1 MKKTITLLL
10 TLCLLLGLLPVEA
23 AAFAGDIYRA
33 GDVKQ
38 VKMADSSLSLQN
50 GYVHVTLHKLLETY
64 SYLTVVPAAKPDED
78 FLWNSQTPRCNY
90 TTYNQGV
97 PTTEGV
103 VTELK
108 SMTFVSETPNGKT
121 NAIKAEYD
129 LLSSHSHVAAQVT
142 VYYEIVQ
149 LKEIGP
155 TAKDDTWGVLASV
168 GSIRVDR
175 QPAQRSDPRLYV
187 YMGVFFQLLY
197 RHGA

>member
-1 MKKTITLLL
+1 M
-10 TLCLLLGLLPVEA
+10 
-23 AAFAGDIYRA
+23 
-33 GDVKQ
+33 
-38 VKMADSSLSLQN
+38 
-50 GYVHVTLHKLLETY
+50 
-64 SYLTVVPAAKPDED
+64 
-78 FLWNSQTPRCNY
+78 
-90 TTYNQGV
+90 
-97 PTTEGV
+97 
-103 VTELK
+103 TELK

-149 LKEIGP
+149 LKERG
-155 TAKDDTWGVLASV
+155 TAAKEDTWGVLASV
-168 GSIRVDR
+168 GSIRVNR